1 MSAISP
7 PSVSIALTAAGE
19 RGRSIW
25 HSLLIVMAGLVPGMT
40 KNMGLEKSGR
50 LLRRHLV
57 HLPGLQIDAH
67 ALDLV
72 EVGAGD
78 AHKARIVGIVDR
90 VDGAVLV
97 DAGHAGLAPIFLDRL
112 EP

>member
-1 MSAISP
+1 MSSSSTSMSASSP
-7 PSVSIALTAAGE
+7 TSVSIALTVAGD
-19 RGRSIW
+19 RARSIGTN
-25 HSLLIVMAGLVPGMT
+25 LR
-40 KNMGLEKSGR
+40 R

-57 HLPGLQIDAH
+57 HLAGLEIVAL

-78 AHKARIVGIVDR
+78 AHEAGIVRIVDR

-97 DAGHAGLAPIFLDRL
+97 DAGHAGLGPVFLDRL
-112 EP
+112 ELGVH